1 MAGRKGVGKAKTK
14 EQKRAELDKMQAE
27 VAAELDAEEYEKLT
41 ESLTDSVKY
50 TPELGIRICE
60 AYASTCKSLE
70 WICQNTPGFPNAR
83 TVYKWLVRYNE
94 TFGRFYAR
102 AQEMK
107 THLLAGE
114 TIEIA
119 DDGSG
124 DLMVD
129 NRGNE
134 ILNRE
139 FYNRSDLRVK
149 ARQWY
154 ISRLNRKVF
163 GDKLDQEITGNGVA
177 QFAFVHFPEQDPYP
191 EDVEKNGSASKKK

>member
-1 MAGRKGVGKAKTK
+1 MAGRKGIGKEKTK
-14 EQKRAELDKMQAE
+14 EQKRAELDQMQAD
-27 VAAELDAEEYEKLT
+27 AMAELNAEEYEKLA
-41 ESLTDSVKY
+41 ESLSEDVKY

-70 WICQNTPGFPNAR
+70 WICQNTSGFPRAR
-83 TVYKWLVRYNE
+83 TVHRWVIRYNE
-94 TFGRFYAR
+94 TFGQLYAR
-102 AQEMK
+102 AQEIK

-134 ILNRE
+134 MLNRE

-163 GDKLDQEITGNGVA
+163 GDKLDQEITGKDGA